1 MRRIA
6 RIHVQRFDVLLDEPY
21 TVAYGTFDRE
31 FGYLVTLTDTDG
43 NIGIGL
49 GTPCDEA
56 HDSPQLAMSA
66 LSSMSLQ
73 EAPACD
79 TPTAFYD
86 RYLRHLESPSIRCAF
101 DIAMWDLA
109 GKQHG
114 KPSYDLFARNRY
126 AVKPNSV
133 TVCIK
138 PTLEATAEDARAII
152 QKYPH
157 LSLMKIKLS
166 GEGDVER
173 CRAIREV
180 VPAGLGYILDAN
192 QAYTDPDHGFRVMKE
207 IRDTLGTIVVI
218 EQPTPRDDIDALARI
233 TQLVNFS
240 KVYADESCV
249 GEADVQTLIDRK
261 AVHGVNIKLQKAG
274 GITPALA
281 MLAAVERHNLTA
293 MLGCMM
299 ELPMSVAA
307 AAHISV
313 VHDSVVVTD
322 LDSDLALFPVGKT
335 ALGFSDGSRTIAG
348 TPGLGCS
355 LDGELVALAE
365 KRGGLA
371 RDVILDQSF

>member
-6 RIHVQRFDVLLDEPY
+6 RIQVQRFDVLLDEPY

-43 NIGIGL
+43 NTGIGL

-66 LSSMSLQ
+66 LSSMSWQ
-73 EAPACD
+73 GAPACD
-79 TPTAFYD
+79 TPAAFYD
-86 RYLRHLESPSIRCAF
+86 QYLRHLESPSIRCAF

-114 KPSYDLFARNRY
+114 KPTYNLFARYQY

-138 PTLEATAEDARAII
+138 PTLEATAEEARQII
-152 QKYPH
+152 QKHPH
-157 LSLMKIKLS
+157 LTLMKIKLS
-166 GEGDVER
+166 GEGDIER
-173 CRAIREV
+173 CRAIRDV

-207 IRDTLGTIVVI
+207 ISDTLGTIVVI
-218 EQPTPRDDIDALARI
+218 EQPTPRDDLDALARI
-233 TQLVNFS
+233 TKLVNFS

-249 GEADVQTLIDRK
+249 GEADVQTLIDRN
-261 AVHGVNIKLQKAG
+261 AAHGVNIKLQKAG

-322 LDSDLALFPVGKT
+322 LDSDLALFSVGDT
-335 ALGFSDGSRTIAG
+335 ALGFSNGARTIRDIA
-348 TPGLGCS
+348 GLGCS
-355 LDGELVALAE
+355 LNDGRVREAE
-365 KRGGLA
+365 NRGWLA
-371 RDVILDQSF
+371 RESVLDIVL